1 MNIEE
6 NKTNIS
12 YTETAETFDEMQ
24 LKEELL
30 RGIYD
35 YGYEMPSLIQQKGI
49 LPLIKKRDTIAQA
62 QSGTGKTATFV
73 IGTLQNVNCY
83 ENLVQILTIVPTREL
98 AYQIE
103 QSFKM
108 IGIYLKIKTQ
118 VCVGGVY
125 LNESL
130 RYFSEFNPHVIIG
143 TPGRLLDI
151 LSISPNI
158 SRYLK
163 YLIIDEADEMF
174 SKGFKLQIYQMFKY
188 IPKICTIALF
198 SATLPKEII
207 EIIELI
213 MNNPIK
219 ILVKKN
225 ELTLEGIKQFYVA
238 VEKEEWKLETVCDI
252 FKTIRITQSVIYVN
266 SRKKVDWL
274 TNKMNS
280 NDFPVS
286 FLHGDMNQID
296 RLNTMKKFRLGKY
309 RVLITTDLL
318 SRGIDIQQISL
329 VINYDLPLNKETYI
343 HRIGRTGR
351 FGTKGIAINF
361 LARSDVHILREIE
374 SYYNTTIEEMPFD
387 INKYI

>member
-1 MNIEE
+1 MIN

-12 YTETAETFDEMQ
+12 HTETAETFDEMQ
-24 LKEELL
+24 LREELL

-35 YGYEMPSLIQQKGI
+35 YGYETPSFIQKKGI
-49 LPLIKKRDTIAQA
+49 LPLIYKRDTIAQA

-73 IGTLQNVNCY
+73 IGTLQNVDFH
-83 ENLVQILTIVPTREL
+83 ENVVQILTIVPTREL

-108 IGIYLKIKTQ
+108 IGIYLKIKTK

-125 LNESL
+125 L
-130 RYFSEFNPHVIIG
+130 SENINYLLEYSPHVIIG

-151 LSISPNI
+151 LSNNSNI
-158 SRYLK
+158 SQYLK

-174 SKGFKLQIYQMFKY
+174 SKGFKVQIYQIFKF

-207 EIIELI
+207 EIIEII

-225 ELTLEGIKQFYVA
+225 DLTLEGIKQFYVA
-238 VEKEEWKLETVCDI
+238 VEKENWKLETVCDI
-252 FKTIRITQSVIYVN
+252 YKTIRITQSVIYVN

-274 TNKMNS
+274 TTEMTANGFS
-280 NDFPVS
+280 VS
-286 FLHGDMNQID
+286 FLHGDMNQLN
-296 RLNTMKKFRLGKY
+296 RLNTMRDFRIGVFK
-309 RVLITTDLL
+309 VLITTDLL
-318 SRGIDIQQISL
+318 SRGIDIQQVSL

-361 LARSDVHILREIE
+361 LARSDVHVLREIE
-374 SYYNTTIEEMPFD
+374 SYYNTTIEEMPLD